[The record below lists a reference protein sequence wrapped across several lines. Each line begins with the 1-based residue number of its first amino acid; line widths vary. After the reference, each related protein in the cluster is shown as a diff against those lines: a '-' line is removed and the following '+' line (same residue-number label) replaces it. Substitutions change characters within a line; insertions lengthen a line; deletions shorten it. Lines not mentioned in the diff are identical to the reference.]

1 MSEQTPAAGTPGQ
14 RAASGAAAGAR
25 PPAPTPGPT
34 AALGERRLTTL
45 HAIGQSLAIGP
56 MFSAG
61 LLSGLVASAAGF
73 NTPLSVLLGAIGAL
87 CLGYVV
93 SVYARRFA
101 GAGAIY
107 EYLTRGAHPSVG
119 VFSAGL
125 YGLGLLFLGGG
136 GVFIA
141 IGFLADAFFAAH
153 LSIDIAWWI
162 WGVVGLLIA
171 VGLNHFGV
179 RLAIRGVLM
188 LAAVSAIPFLVLAIA
203 IIVQGGDAGNTLK
216 VFDPGQ
222 TSWNSVF
229 NGILFAVTLFIGFE
243 AAASIGEETHEPK
256 RSIPIAVIGTVA
268 LSGIFYLVVT
278 YAAAIGFG
286 AQGAAKAW
294 PADPAPMG
302 TLATQY
308 VGNGLSTII
317 DLVILLDSISVAI
330 AFVVA
335 ASRVFFA
342 LARDGLLPRPLAA
355 TSSRKTPLGGNAVI
369 LLAGVAAL
377 VFAGTT
383 HYGRAIGVP
392 DTIEAFSISAAAGSF
407 LIEAVYVILALAA
420 LRLVW
425 MTGEALWWRIP
436 VVLVGLAA
444 PILAYK
450 GSLDPW
456 PSYPNNRGIIF
467 ALVAAGLVAVW
478 FLYLQL
484 RHPDRVRGAA
494 AHAEEHHGVP
504 PLDEQIDYTPEPE
517 PPPLRPTEA

>member
-1 MSEQTPAAGTPGQ
+1 MPDGST
-14 RAASGAAAGAR
+14 S
-25 PPAPTPGPT
+25 PTG
-34 AALGERRLTTL
+34 LGERRLTTI

-61 LLSGLVASAAGF
+61 LLTGLVASVAGF
-73 NTPLSVLLGAIGAL
+73 NTPLAVLLGAIGAL

-93 SVYARRFA
+93 SVFARRFS

-119 VFSAGL
+119 VLSAGL
-125 YGLGLLFLGGG
+125 YGLGILFLGGG

-141 IGFLADAFFAAH
+141 IGFLADAFFTGH

-162 WGVVGLLIA
+162 WGAIGLAIA

-179 RLAIRGVLM
+179 RLAIRGVLA
-188 LAAVSAIPFLVLAIA
+188 LAALSAVPFLVLAIA
-203 IIVQGGDAGNTLK
+203 VIVQGGDAGNTLS
-216 VFDPGQ
+216 VFDPSQ

-243 AAASIGEETHEPK
+243 AAASIGEETHDPK

-268 LSGIFYLVVT
+268 LSGIFYLLVT

-286 AQGAAKAW
+286 AQGAAEAW
-294 PADPAPMG
+294 PADPSPMG
-302 TLATQY
+302 TLATEY
-308 VGNGLSTII
+308 VGKGLATII
-317 DLVILLDSISVAI
+317 DLVVLLDSISVAI

-335 ASRVFFA
+335 GSRVFFA

-355 TSSRKTPLGGNAVI
+355 TSRRETPLGGNLVI
-369 LLAGVAAL
+369 VAAGIAAL
-377 VFAGTT
+377 LFAGLTN
-383 HYGRAIGVP
+383 YGAAVGLP
-392 DTIEAFSISAAAGSF
+392 DEIQAFSISAAAGSF
-407 LIEAVYVILALAA
+407 LIEAVYVVLAVAA

-425 MTGEALWWRIP
+425 QMGGSGRWWRIP
-436 VVLVGLAA
+436 VVLVGLAT

-467 ALVAAGLVAVW
+467 ALISAGLVALW
-478 FLYLQL
+478 FAYLRI
-484 RHPDRVRGAA
+484 RHPERVRSAA
-494 AHAEEHHGVP
+494 AHAEAHHGVP
-504 PLDEQIDYTPEPE
+504 PLDETIDFEPTGE
-517 PPPLRPTEA
+517 PHLRPKEA